1 MRIFN
6 KLISSH
12 NDYKTSSFIAKFI
25 LFLPVILSLLFGIL
39 LIIPR
44 TRMFG
49 IWLLEENKP
58 VELLTFFLFLFGGI
72 YGFKFLF
79 KIVKLKRRL
88 TFFFYL
94 IFSVSLIFLALE
106 EIAWGQWFFSFDTP
120 EYWKN
125 INMQGETTLHNL
137 KGIQGNMEIF
147 RFLFGIGGICGI
159 FFKSLPNFNDLRVP
173 LFLIL
178 WFVIIIVHSVFD
190 YISDY
195 IELKDGIN
203 FALSKFS
210 ELIELFIAM
219 SAILYLILNKRRIN
233 N

>member
-94 IFSVSLIFLALE
+94 IFSVSLTFLALE

-159 FFKSLPNFNDLRVP
+159 FF
-173 LFLIL
+173 
-178 WFVIIIVHSVFD
+178 
-190 YISDY
+190 
-195 IELKDGIN
+195 
-203 FALSKFS
+203 
-210 ELIELFIAM
+210 
-219 SAILYLILNKRRIN
+219 
-233 N
+233 

>member
-1 MRIFN
+1 MKFIY

-12 NDYKTSSFIAKFI
+12 KDYKISSFTAKLL
-25 LFLPVILSLLFGIL
+25 LFLPVILSLFFGVL
-39 LIIPR
+39 LIIPS
-44 TRMFG
+44 TRILG

-58 VELLTFFLFLFGGI
+58 VELLTFVLFLFGGV

-79 KIVKLKRRL
+79 KIIKLKRKL

-94 IFSVSLIFLALE
+94 IFSICLILISLE

-120 EYWKN
+120 EYWQK

-137 KGIQGNMEIF
+137 KGIQGNTEIF
-147 RFLFGIGGICGI
+147 RFIFGIGGICGI
-159 FFKSLPNFNDLRVP
+159 FFKSLPNFNDVRVP

-178 WFVIIIVHSVFD
+178 WFIIIIAHSVLD

-203 FALSKFS
+203 YAFSKFS

-219 SAILYLILNKRRIN
+219 SAILYLILNNRRIN